1 MHLARTRSA
10 RYAIY
15 LVAFLATAY
24 LLWMSWPSADQQVKP
39 QEPAAAG
46 WQQAGAAN
54 PFAQGTASTERSVA
68 VSNSQSSSQPDLAS
82 SSLAG
87 TQPDGDWGVNAQGQL
102 KASRALRQRFDYY
115 LSLIGE
121 MHLASIE
128 AAFRAAAEKDLK
140 EPALSQVLA
149 LWGRYVQ
156 LQQHSF
162 KHAVNLKEPA
172 SWSAALTERQILR
185 RQMLG
190 ADVAY
195 AFYGQEEAELQQML
209 AQVQTGQ
216 SGQPGQGNPATLT
229 NAPAPHPQAAER
241 EAAVNAE
248 WQQWEQRL
256 SAARG
261 QIKAFSQAPELS
273 ASQRQ
278 QAIEQYLAAQFQGSE
293 LVRARA
299 LLGV

>member
-1 MHLARTRSA
+1 MASMKTAHNATVLIVCI
-10 RYAIY
+10 AIAW
-15 LVAFLATAY
+15 LFFVG
-24 LLWMSWPSADQQVKP
+24 WPSTEQPVA
-39 QEPAAAG
+39 EPSMAAPG
-46 WQQAGAAN
+46 WQQAGVSN
-54 PFAQGTASTERSVA
+54 PFGQGTANTERPTLAAAA
-68 VSNSQSSSQPDLAS
+68 VSTSAPDLTG

-121 MHLASIE
+121 MPLASIE

-140 EPALSQVLA
+140 EPALGQVLA

-156 LQQHSF
+156 LQQRSW
-162 KHAVNLKEPA
+162 KHAVNLREPA
-172 SWSAALTERQILR
+172 TWSAALTERQIVR

-209 AQVQTGQ
+209 TQVQTGQ
-216 SGQPGQGNPATLT
+216 GSQATT
-229 NAPAPHPQAAER
+229 VHAPALHPQAAER
-241 EAAVNAE
+241 EAAVQSE
-248 WQQWEQRL
+248 WQQWEQRMQ
-256 SAARG
+256 AARS
-261 QIKAFSQAPELS
+261 QIQAYKQAPELS
-273 ASQRQ
+273 APQRQ
-278 QAIEQYLAAQFQGSE
+278 QAIEQYLTNQFQGTE
-293 LVRARA
+293 LIRARS

>member
-1 MHLARTRSA
+1 MTGMKSA
-10 RYAIY
+10 RNAILFIVVMAALG
-15 LVAFLATAY
+15 LV
-24 LLWMSWPSADQQVKP
+24 WMRTPSTDQPVQV
-39 QEPAAAG
+39 QETEAKG
-46 WQQAGAAN
+46 WQQAGVAN
-54 PFAQGTASTERSVA
+54 PFGQGAVIAERPVQA
-68 VSNSQSSSQPDLAS
+68 VGVTSPQPPDLAS

-121 MHLASIE
+121 MPLSSIE

-149 LWGRYVQ
+149 LWSRYVQ

-172 SWSAALTERQILR
+172 SWSAALSERQIIR

-195 AFYGQEEAELQQML
+195 SFYGQEEAELQQML
-209 AQVQTGQ
+209 TQVQTGQ
-216 SGQPGQGNPATLT
+216 TGPGNPAIPI

-241 EAAVNAE
+241 EAAVQAE
-248 WQQWEQRL
+248 WKQWEQRL
-256 SAARG
+256 AAARG
-261 QIKAFSQAPELS
+261 QIQAYKQATELS
-273 ASQRQ
+273 APQRQ
-278 QAIEQYLAAQFQGSE
+278 QAIEQYLASQFQGTE
-293 LVRARA
+293 IIRARA